1 MKKTLFTGALAAVL
15 IATGG
20 TGFYLVTA
28 EENPVKTGGLQ
39 EEGFGYEQM
48 AEVMGNRNFD
58 EMEKFM
64 DEQNIDFDQMEE
76 MMETGSFED
85 MQKFMD
91 EQNINFGQMKPHMRD
106 IHPDFSDQQLEDMYK
121 GMHGTGGAENSRNF
135 RGMSSN
141 F

>member
-1 MKKTLFTGALAAVL
+1 MKKTLFAGALAAAL

-39 EEGFGYEQM
+39 EEGFGYEEM
-48 AEVMGNRNFD
+48 AEMMGTGNFD

-64 DEQNIDFDQMEE
+64 DEQNLDFDQMEE
-76 MMETGSFED
+76 MMENGSFED
-85 MQKFMD
+85 MQKFME
-91 EQNINFGQMKPHMRD
+91 EQNINFGQMKPHMSKM
-106 IHPDFSDQQLEDMYK
+106 HPDLSDQQLEDMYK
-121 GMHGTGGAENSRNF
+121 SMHGTGGGENSRNF
-135 RGMSSN
+135 REMSSR